1 MNADHTRT
9 PSMDPGLTTPEHE
22 RDVELSA
29 KELFAH
35 GLLQAHYRE
44 TDADAER
51 RVARLLRAIEGEDRG
66 RGVWHEPAREM
77 NFASHAAKGSR
88 WRSLRFATGLAAAM
102 TLVAVLAIEFTPTN
116 SAIAAVQASVEASR
130 SAGDRR
136 YNVSVR
142 PHKDKGD
149 EPIKIGTLDVR
160 DPEHVVIQASSPQ
173 GHRVTVGRSPEG
185 VWAIRPDGTIDRF
198 APKSAMPR
206 WVNFGSNTIV
216 LESVDDLLTPLAKDY
231 TLSRVEGEVL
241 TGGNGAKLD
250 RITAKIKAG
259 HLGPE
264 PERVEIW
271 MDATSRVVRR
281 LELHWPEFAARGEVE
296 DAHDRRGLPEGGPAR
311 PHRGAMGGP
320 RDDGGLPPGPARDE
334 GGDVPPSPGPDGMP
348 GPGPRDGNRPD
359 PEHRPRRG
367 PWMEGPRGFRP
378 HPREMGRGLM
388 GGPPEFLGERPDF
401 RRGGPG
407 GPPPP
412 PRVMIFELEDGA
424 VFTDGWFEPEAHG
437 G

>member
-1 MNADHTRT
+1 
-9 PSMDPGLTTPEHE
+9 
-22 RDVELSA
+22 
-29 KELFAH
+29 
-35 GLLQAHYRE
+35 
-44 TDADAER
+44 
-51 RVARLLRAIEGEDRG
+51 
-66 RGVWHEPAREM
+66 
-77 NFASHAAKGSR
+77 
-88 WRSLRFATGLAAAM
+88 
-102 TLVAVLAIEFTPTN
+102 
-116 SAIAAVQASVEASR
+116 
-130 SAGDRR
+130 
-136 YNVSVR
+136 
-142 PHKDKGD
+142 
-149 EPIKIGTLDVR
+149 
-160 DPEHVVIQASSPQ
+160 
-173 GHRVTVGRSPEG
+173 
-185 VWAIRPDGTIDRF
+185 
-198 APKSAMPR
+198 
-206 WVNFGSNTIV
+206 
-216 LESVDDLLTPLAKDY
+216 
-231 TLSRVEGEVL
+231 
-241 TGGNGAKLD
+241 LD